1 MFKEEVKTV
10 HFFHAGSFGILPL
23 FIAVIALV
31 SLNSAFAETGTQARA
46 NLVSFVQKA
55 AALIEKDG
63 EAAFPQIRKR
73 NGKWFLGD
81 HYVFV
86 WGLDGMR
93 YVYPPDPSGEGKN
106 MLHLKDVN
114 GKPIGEWIVNK
125 ANSPGGRGWIHYQWL
140 RPGEI
145 FPAWKTTFVQ
155 FTVAPSGKAY
165 IVGSGLYD
173 MPLERTFIVGLVN
186 DAARLLSKQGQA
198 GFSRLKDKADEFI
211 FMDTYVFVL
220 AIDGTEMVN
229 PAFPGL
235 EGRNLLDHKD
245 SAGKLLVREMIDK
258 TQSDQSAWVEYYWA
272 RPGSADQVRK
282 LAYIR
287 RVQVD
292 GEEMIVGA
300 GLYEP

>member
-1 MFKEEVKTV
+1 MFKKEVKTV

-23 FIAVIALV
+23 IIAVIALI
-31 SLNSAFAETGTQARA
+31 SLNSVFAETATQTSID
-46 NLVSFVQKA
+46 LVSFVQKA
-55 AALIEKDG
+55 ASLIEKDG

-73 NGKWFLGD
+73 NGTWFLD
-81 HYVFV
+81 DRYVFV
-86 WGLDGMR
+86 WGPDGMR

-114 GKPIGEWIVNK
+114 GKPIGEWIVAK
-125 ANSPGGRGWIHYQWL
+125 ANSPKGNGWIHYQWL

-155 FTVAPSGKAY
+155 NAVAPSGKAY

-173 MPLERTFIVGLVN
+173 MHLERTFIVSLVD

-211 FMDTYVFVL
+211 FMDTYVYVL
-220 AIDGTEMVN
+220 SVDGTEMVN
-229 PAFPGL
+229 PAFPSL

-258 TQSDQSAWVEYYWA
+258 TQNGQSAWVEYYWA